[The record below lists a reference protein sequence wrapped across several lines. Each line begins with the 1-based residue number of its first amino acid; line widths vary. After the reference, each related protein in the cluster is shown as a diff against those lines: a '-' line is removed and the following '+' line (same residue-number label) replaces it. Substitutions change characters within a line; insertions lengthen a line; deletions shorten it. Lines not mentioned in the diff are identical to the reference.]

1 MESTE
6 NTNEKNKKQKIL
18 IIVLL
23 IAVVMLG
30 VGLFHALHSDDLETS
45 KTAVIVQTN
54 EELSDTNGGQVRIR
68 INSAVQVY
76 EDTMQDLAFANLNE
90 DRQLQCKI
98 KVGDTYVYNSGLI
111 KSGDIVQAD
120 VIDTSALQQGKNTA
134 TAEIYSYD
142 MGKDLIGQTNT
153 IIALYLND

>member
-1 MESTE
+1 METK
-6 NTNEKNKKQKIL
+6 NEKNKKQKIL
-18 IIVLL
+18 IIILL
-23 IAVVMLG
+23 IAVAFMG
-30 VGLFHALHSDDLETS
+30 AGLFYVLNSNRLETS
-45 KTAVIVQTN
+45 KTAVIVHTD
-54 EELSDTNGGQVRIR
+54 EKLSDTSGGQVRIR
-68 INSAVQVY
+68 INSAVQIY

>member
-1 MESTE
+1 MEA
-6 NTNEKNKKQKIL
+6 TNEKNKKQKIL
-18 IIVLL
+18 IIILL
-23 IAVVMLG
+23 IAVALMG
-30 VGLFHALHSDDLETS
+30 AGLFYVLNGNDLRTS

-120 VIDTSALQQGKNTA
+120 VIDTSVLQKGKNQA
-134 TAEIYSYD
+134 TAEIYSYNED
-142 MGKDLIGQTNT
+142 KELKGQSNV
-153 IIALYLND
+153 IIDLYLND

>member
-1 MESTE
+1 MEA
-6 NTNEKNKKQKIL
+6 TNEKNKKQKIL
-18 IIVLL
+18 IIILL
-23 IAVVMLG
+23 IAVALMG
-30 VGLFHALHSDDLETS
+30 AGLFYVLNGIYLRTI
-45 KTAVIVQTN
+45 KTDVIVQKN
-54 EELSDTNGGQVRIR
+54 EELRDTNGGQVRIR

-120 VIDTSALQQGKNTA
+120 VIDTSVLQKGKNQA
-134 TAEIYSYD
+134 TAEIYSYNED
-142 MGKDLIGQTNT
+142 KELKGQSNV
-153 IIALYLND
+153 IIDLYLND

>member
-1 MESTE
+1 MEA
-6 NTNEKNKKQKIL
+6 TNEKNKKQKIL
-18 IIVLL
+18 IIILL
-23 IAVVMLG
+23 IAVALMG
-30 VGLFHALHSDDLETS
+30 AGLFYVLNGNDLRTS

-120 VIDTSALQQGKNTA
+120 VIDTSVLQKGQPKFTAITKIKN
-134 TAEIYSYD
+134 
-142 MGKDLIGQTNT
+142 
-153 IIALYLND
+153 

>member
-54 EELSDTNGGQVRIR
+54 EELSDTSGGQVRIR

-90 DRQLQCKI
+90 GRQLQCRI

-120 VIDTSALQQGKNTA
+120 VIDTDSHLSTA
-134 TAEIYSYD
+134 
-142 MGKDLIGQTNT
+142 
-153 IIALYLND
+153 

>member
-1 MESTE
+1 MEA
-6 NTNEKNKKQKIL
+6 TNEKNKKQKIL
-18 IIVLL
+18 IIILL
-23 IAVVMLG
+23 IAVALMG
-30 VGLFHALHSDDLETS
+30 AGLFYVLNGNDLRTS

-98 KVGDTYVYNSGLI
+98 KV
-111 KSGDIVQAD
+111 
-120 VIDTSALQQGKNTA
+120 
-134 TAEIYSYD
+134 
-142 MGKDLIGQTNT
+142 
-153 IIALYLND
+153 

>member
-1 MESTE
+1 MEA
-6 NTNEKNKKQKIL
+6 TNEKNKKQKIL
-18 IIVLL
+18 IIILL
-23 IAVVMLG
+23 IAVALMG
-30 VGLFHALHSDDLETS
+30 AGLFYVLNGNDLRTS

-90 DRQLQCKI
+90 GRQLQCRI

-142 MGKDLIGQTNT
+142 MDKDLIGQTNT
-153 IIALYLND
+153 IIDLYLND